1 MEVKYK
7 NKTIEENREF
17 RRLNE
22 ILYVLYSVRKFNL
35 SNISKI
41 GVQKCIYFCEILS
54 PLREIILSFINFI
67 YWHRGP
73 YSKDVQ
79 NLLDYLVSIDA
90 VNVVSFSTYGAN
102 SYANYMI
109 TEAGCE
115 LVENLAFY
123 PKEKERLEWIEIVMR
138 IIRAYTG
145 STNLGEE
152 YDGIDKIIDL
162 VYQEPSFKEVRQE
175 KTKHVLLP
183 VGERD
188 NLTMELVYFLERIE
202 ENLPKVL
209 DREKYKLNL
218 DTILLSFF
226 EYLYLEYLSQS

>member
-7 NKTIEENREF
+7 NQIIEENREF

-22 ILYVLYSVRKFNL
+22 ILYVLYSVRKLNL

-41 GVQKCIYFCEILS
+41 GVQKCIYLCEILS

-115 LVENLAFY
+115 LV
-123 PKEKERLEWIEIVMR
+123 
-138 IIRAYTG
+138 
-145 STNLGEE
+145 
-152 YDGIDKIIDL
+152 
-162 VYQEPSFKEVRQE
+162 
-175 KTKHVLLP
+175 
-183 VGERD
+183 
-188 NLTMELVYFLERIE
+188 
-202 ENLPKVL
+202 
-209 DREKYKLNL
+209 
-218 DTILLSFF
+218 
-226 EYLYLEYLSQS
+226 

>member
-7 NKTIEENREF
+7 YQIIEENREF
-17 RRLNE
+17 KRLNE
-22 ILYVLYSVRKFNL
+22 ILYVLYSVRKL
-35 SNISKI
+35 DLTNISKI
-41 GVQKCIYFCEILS
+41 GVQKCIYLCEILA
-54 PLREIILSFINFI
+54 PLRKIILSFLNFI

-79 NLLDYLVSIDA
+79 NSLDYLVSIDA
-90 VNVVSFSTYGAN
+90 VNVESFSTYEAN
-102 SYANYMI
+102 SYANYII

-115 LVENLAFY
+115 LVEKLTLY
-123 PKEKERLEWIEIVMR
+123 PKERDRLEWIEIVMR
-138 IIRAYTG
+138 IIRAYVG
-145 STNLGEE
+145 STNLGED
-152 YDGIDKIIDL
+152 YTGIDKIIDL

-188 NLTMELVYFLERIE
+188 NLTMELINFLERVE

-209 DREKYKLNL
+209 DSGKYKLNL
-218 DTILLSFF
+218 ETILLSFF